1 MTEKSTEAMME
12 IDNDWQ
18 VIGETRDRLGESP
31 LWHPREQAL
40 YWIDFYGPT
49 VHRLKPATGAYRQWK
64 LDKAPTI
71 GSLNFTD
78 DGHLLVALENGIYR
92 FSTADEQLTFVAD
105 PNNGRFGIGYNDGKV
120 DRDGRY
126 WVGTWDTKE
135 RSPRGILYRFD
146 AEGRATVADSGF
158 VVCNGPAF
166 SPLG

>member
-12 IDNDWQ
+12 IDSDWQ

-49 VHRLKPATGAYRQWK
+49 VHRLEPATGAYRQWK

-78 DGHLLVALENGIYR
+78 DGRLLVALENGIYR

-105 PNNGRFGIGYNDGKV
+105 PNNRPI
-120 DRDGRY
+120 RY
-126 WVGTWDTKE
+126 
-135 RSPRGILYRFD
+135 RL
-146 AEGRATVADSGF
+146 
-158 VVCNGPAF
+158 
-166 SPLG
+166 